1 MGMKGEPLPPA
12 GQPLPAHLV
21 PPSLRKPAVPAPSGT
36 PVGGGVGPGSASGGT
51 APGTPSSVRND
62 LAAGGSTG
70 DPGSPSTF
78 EDKRRENFN
87 KQQGQA
93 ELERRRQSLA
103 EQQKKD
109 EEERKREEK
118 E

>member
-1 MGMKGEPLPPA
+1 MTCT
-12 GQPLPAHLV
+12 
-21 PPSLRKPAVPAPSGT
+21 AVPIDSGT
-36 PVGGGVGPGSASGGT
+36 PGGSGVGPGSASGGT

-87 KQQGQA
+87 KV
-93 ELERRRQSLA
+93 LSWNNR
-103 EQQKKD
+103 
-109 EEERKREEK
+109 
-118 E
+118 

>member
-1 MGMKGEPLPPA
+1 MRLNRI
-12 GQPLPAHLV
+12 LLV
-21 PPSLRKPAVPAPSGT
+21 TCTVVPIDSGT
-36 PVGGGVGPGSASGGT
+36 PGGSGVGPGSASGGT

-87 KQQGQA
+87 KV
-93 ELERRRQSLA
+93 LSWNNR
-103 EQQKKD
+103 
-109 EEERKREEK
+109 
-118 E
+118 